1 MAMAAHITPRM
12 RAALAAKAVLLL
24 ALAAVFSILASV
36 TFDAERFFM
45 TRAAAAVLC
54 APLSAFLFVNA
65 ARGLLDA
72 MLGRAREVE
81 GAVALASRRSGYS
94 LQLPDGRFAELVLGL
109 QPLVAGRRY
118 TVLIGRWS
126 NVVVAPPR
134 PE

>member
-65 ARGLLDA
+65 TRGVLDA